1 MIRWF
6 FQRQLRPAWVGLLVL
21 SGAPAAQAAGFQ
33 INEIS
38 ASGLGTA
45 SAGGAAEASD
55 ASTIWSNVAGLSR
68 LGQSQVSGAL
78 HLIMPSL
85 QFRDGAST
93 AALGQTLGNTGGNAG
108 GLVPVPNFYVARP
121 IDSSLSIGLGIN
133 APWGLVTEYDAGW
146 LGRFQ
151 AIKSSIETI
160 NLNPG
165 LSWKASDRVALG
177 FGLNMQHIS
186 AEFTNQVNYSAALLS
201 AAALNGIAPGSAGFN
216 AIAAA
221 TPGLESSAR
230 VKGSDNAFGWNAGV
244 LFNLD
249 DRTRVGLHYRS
260 SVKYRVDGTATFA
273 NPGLPGAAP
282 AVTALLAAGV
292 NAAQLFNTRIS
303 SNVEIPAVVNL
314 SYFTT
319 VNDRWD
325 LMADAQW
332 TQWSTVKDLTFVRA
346 NGTVLQSTPEN
357 FRNSWKL
364 AIGANYRYSPQWTL
378 RGGIAIDQ
386 SPVQEA
392 FITPRLPDADRTF
405 LTVGARYAM
414 NSRLTVDMGAG
425 YVFIRKTNI
434 NANGD
439 PADPTG
445 ALANGLI
452 NGHYKSHAVI
462 LSAQVNYAF

>member
-1 MIRWF
+1 MIQWF
-6 FQRQLRPAWVGLLVL
+6 FQRQLRPACVGLLVL
-21 SGAPAAQAAGFQ
+21 SGTPAAQAAGFQ

-38 ASGLGTA
+38 ASGLGNA

-68 LGQSQVSGAL
+68 LGQSQVSGTL

-85 QFRDGAST
+85 QFRNGASM

-121 IDSSLSIGLGIN
+121 IDGSLSIGLGIN

-332 TQWSTVKDLTFVRA
+332 TQWSTVKDLTFVRP

-452 NGHYKSHAVI
+452 NGYYKSHAVI
-462 LSAQVNYAF
+462 LSAQLNYAF